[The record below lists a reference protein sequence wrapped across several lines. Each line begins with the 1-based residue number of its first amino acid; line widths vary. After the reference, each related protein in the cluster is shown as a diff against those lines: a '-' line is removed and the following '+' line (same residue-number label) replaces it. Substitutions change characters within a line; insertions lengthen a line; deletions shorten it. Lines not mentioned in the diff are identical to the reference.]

1 MSKSKSK
8 QEEALAFLDDLD
20 SFTPP
25 DAPAA
30 TTGDTVAPAQA
41 GPGGEAEVL
50 AFIDEI
56 TQKSAE
62 PTPRS
67 SAHLVE
73 RPASRTG
80 TPTVRKST
88 ERVRLGVGAGGGTSL
103 LRTPS
108 SQSLRKD
115 AAATT
120 AAAPETVTN
129 ASSSSS
135 GGWGLG
141 WGNVWS
147 SASSVIQQAKS
158 AVDEQVKYLPKN
170 EQARKWGEGMIE
182 YAKTAQL
189 DKLGQDFKRVGLST
203 LTDIL
208 NVVAPPI
215 SEHEVIQVWL
225 SHDMQ
230 GYEGIESLVYRAL
243 ARIMEQV
250 EGGDLIVN
258 RGNES
263 RPKET
268 ADIPRDLGAVEGFE
282 AAVKLAQANL
292 DELMKTNTKAT
303 TASAKPESSVQTP
316 TTYSHLYLR
325 IQPFLTSFAFPASS
339 QVTSE
344 GESAPEPAQQLQFLI
359 YLCDPSHKLTQSTVT
374 QCVPGDW
381 LAEGMWEKYEWV
393 EDLMAEA
400 LRVGVEVI
408 GQEYVVKRMGWGSA
422 ETAKA
427 KATEAESESKTDN
440 VVGEPGELVEKP
452 KLGGGDVTTCVNE

>member
-20 SFTPP
+20 SFTP
-25 DAPAA
+25 DAPVA
-30 TTGDTVAPAQA
+30 TDTAAPAQ
-41 GPGGEAEVL
+41 GGGGGGEGEAEVL

-67 SAHLVE
+67 SHLE
-73 RPASRTG
+73 RPASRSG

-88 ERVRLGVGAGGGTSL
+88 ERVRLGGGT
-103 LRTPS
+103 T
-108 SQSLRKD
+108 SLRN
-115 AAATT
+115 T
-120 AAAPETVTN
+120 
-129 ASSSSS
+129 ASSSSLKKDAGATQPAAAAAEAS
-135 GGWGLG
+135 AGGSWG

-158 AVDEQVKYLPKN
+158 AVDEQVKHLPKN

-182 YAKTAQL
+182 YAKAAQL

-225 SHDMQ
+225 SHDMK

-263 RPKET
+263 RPKESVDT
-268 ADIPRDLGAVEGFE
+268 PRDLGAVEGLE
-282 AAVKLAQANL
+282 AASKLAQANL
-292 DELMKTNTKAT
+292 DELIKNNDGAT
-303 TASAKPESSVQTP
+303 ESKPESSVQTP
-316 TTYSHLYLR
+316 TTYSHIYLR
-325 IQPFLTSFAFPASS
+325 IQPFLTSFAFP
-339 QVTSE
+339 TP
-344 GESAPEPAQQLQFLI
+344 SAPVETAPAAPQQLQFLI
-359 YLCDPSHKLTQSTVT
+359 YLSDPSHKLTHSTVT

-381 LAEGMWEKYEWV
+381 LAEGMWEKYDWV

-408 GQEYVVKRMGWGSA
+408 GQEYVVKRMGWGI
-422 ETAKA
+422 EAKA
-427 KATEAESESKTDN
+427 AEESVVESKADA
-440 VVGEPGELVEKP
+440 VGEPGELVEKP
-452 KLGGGDVTTCVNE
+452 KPGEET